1 MPATVSGSE
10 SPRGTL
16 TRRTLLGAGTAA
28 LLGTLLP
35 IGASGRIAAANALE
49 VTIPSSRLALQT
61 GDPLPSWNEGARKQ
75 AILDFVA
82 AATDEGT
89 TDFVPVPDRIA
100 TFDMDGTLWV
110 EMPLYVQSTFS
121 IARIKAMIPDHPEW
135 KTTPP
140 FDAVFSGDES
150 ALVTFSN
157 NDWQAIMGATHAG
170 FTIEQYVQDTAE
182 WLAATKHPRFDRLY
196 TDLVYEPML
205 EVMAYL
211 RENGFRTY
219 IVSGSGAEFMRAFA
233 ESAFGVPPEQVIG
246 TTFELT
252 YTMGDNGVPTITID
266 SAVLLDDN
274 NAGKPQ
280 DIAIIIGRRPVAAFG
295 NSTGDQ
301 QMLEWTGA
309 GERANLMMLVYHD
322 DPVREY
328 AYGPA
333 GGLPNTHIGT
343 FTQALMDE
351 ANERGWFVIS
361 MKDDWGRIFAWSEVE
376 ATPVAG
382 G

>member
-1 MPATVSGSE
+1 MRELGREAGT
-10 SPRGTL
+10 PRGAV
-16 TRRTLLGAGTAA
+16 TRRTLLGAGSAA
-28 LLGTLLP
+28 LLGAFLP
-35 IGASGRIAAANALE
+35 LSVQGRIASPGALE
-49 VTIPSSRLALQT
+49 VAVPPSRLAMQS
-61 GDPLPSWNEGARKQ
+61 GDPLPSWNNGPRKQ

-82 AATDEGT
+82 AAIDEGT

-121 IARIKAMIPDHPEW
+121 LARIRAMVPEHPEW
-135 KTTPP
+135 QTTPP
-140 FDAVFSGDES
+140 FDAVFSHDES
-150 ALVTFSN
+150 ELVTFSN

-170 FTIEQYVQDTAE
+170 LTIEEYVQDTAA

-205 EVMAYL
+205 EVMAFL
-211 RENGFRTY
+211 RQNGFRTY

-252 YTMGDNGVPTITID
+252 YAMGDNGVPTITID
-266 SAVLLDDN
+266 EAVLLDDN

-280 DIAIIIGRRPVAAFG
+280 DIAIVIGRRPVAAFG

-309 GERANLMMLVYHD
+309 GDRATLMMLVYHD

-343 FTQALMDE
+343 FTEALMDE
-351 ANERGWFVIS
+351 ANERGWFIIS
-361 MKDDWGRIFAWSEVE
+361 MKDDWGRIFSWSGE
-376 ATPVAG
+376 ATPVASG
-382 G
+382 

>member
-1 MPATVSGSE
+1 MRDPLPKATRARSS
-10 SPRGTL
+10 L
-16 TRRTLLGAGTAA
+16 TRRTLLGAGAA
-28 LLGTLLP
+28 TLLGSLLP
-35 IGASGRIAAANALE
+35 LGSSARIAAGNALE
-49 VTIPSSRLALQT
+49 VSVPASRLAMQS
-61 GDPLPSWNEGARKQ
+61 GDPLPSWNDGPRKQ

-82 AATDEGT
+82 AVSDEGT

-121 IARIKAMIPDHPEW
+121 LARIKAMIPEHPEW
-135 KTTPP
+135 QTTPP
-140 FDAVFSGDES
+140 FDAVFSHDEA

-157 NDWQAIMGATHAG
+157 SDWQAIMGVTHAG
-170 FTIEQYVQDTAE
+170 FTIEEYVADTAE
-182 WLAATKHPRFDRLY
+182 WLAATRHPRFDRLY

-233 ESAFGVPPEQVIG
+233 ESAFGIPPEQVIG

-252 YTMGDNGVPTITID
+252 YAMGDNGVPTITID
-266 SAVLLDDN
+266 EAVLLDDN

-280 DIAIIIGRRPVAAFG
+280 DIAIVIGRRPVAAFG

-309 GERANLMMLVYHD
+309 GDRATLMMLVYHD

-361 MKDDWGRIFAWSEVE
+361 MKDDWGRIFSWAGE

>member
-1 MPATVSGSE
+1 MRELASE
-10 SPRGTL
+10 ARMSHGAL

-35 IGASGRIAAANALE
+35 VSARRGVAAPGALE
-49 VTIPSSRLALQT
+49 VSIAPSQLALQS
-61 GDPLPSWNEGARKQ
+61 GDPLPSWNDGPRKQ

-89 TDFVPVPDRIA
+89 TDFVPIPDRIA

-121 IARIKAMIPDHPEW
+121 IERIKAMIPAHPEW
-135 KTTPP
+135 ETTPP
-140 FDAVFSGDES
+140 FDAVFSKDE
-150 ALVTFSN
+150 AELVTFSN
-157 NDWQAIMGATHAG
+157 SDWQAIMGVTHAG
-170 FTIEQYVQDTAE
+170 LTIEEYVADSAG
-182 WLAATKHPRFDRLY
+182 WLASAKHPRFDRLY

-211 RENGFRTY
+211 RQNDFRTY
-219 IVSGSGAEFMRAFA
+219 IVSGSGQEFMRAFA
-233 ESAFGVPPEQVIG
+233 EAAFGIPPEQIIG
-246 TTFELT
+246 TTFALT
-252 YTMGDNGVPTITID
+252 YAMGENGVPTMTIE
-266 SAVLLDDN
+266 SAVLMDDN

-280 DIAIIIGRRPVAAFG
+280 DIALIIGRRPVAAFG

-309 GERANLMMLVYHD
+309 GERATLMMLVYHD

-343 FTQALMDE
+343 FTEALMDE

-361 MKDDWGRIFAWSEVE
+361 MKDDWGRIFSWSGE

-382 G
+382 S